1 MYTKEQV
8 KAAFWRR
15 FRGAGELWF
24 PYVGRDEEIDKS
36 VDDVWQG
43 MAQEL
48 DTAQRAPLFLV
59 PSTHAGSAA
68 ACIAPSFK
76 TLVVGIRRFQTKPL
90 LNNNSRASLS
100 TWMWPTML
108 RCPGVSPQ
116 RTPKAWQRLQSIGLV
131 DFDAVDLLPPGGNI
145 PEGDAVLQ
153 ARYVQGVLSAL
164 DSVDLGY
171 DLVVLLGGKVSN
183 AFKSA
188 DVRLNEMRLLEYRNG
203 CITIPSPHVVE
214 TDADGWWSNEAK
226 LALMR
231 GVVDRIRSGRCLRC
245 INSVGGIGDCT
256 TCEAGR

>member
-1 MYTKEQV
+1 MYTKDAV

-15 FRGAGELWF
+15 FRGAGEMWF
-24 PYVGRDEEIDKS
+24 PFVGLDAEIDKA
-36 VDDVWQG
+36 VDEVWQG
-43 MAQEL
+43 MVQEL
-48 DTAQRAPLFLV
+48 D
-59 PSTHAGSAA
+59 AA
-68 ACIAPSFK
+68 AAQPAAAQLSTAPFK

-90 LNNNSRASLS
+90 LNNNSRAALS

-131 DFDAVDLLPPGGNI
+131 DFDAVDLLPPGGDI

-164 DSVDLGY
+164 DYAGQGY

>member
-1 MYTKEQV
+1 M
-8 KAAFWRR
+8 
-15 FRGAGELWF
+15 WF
-24 PYVGRDEEIDKS
+24 PYVGLDADIDKA
-36 VDDVWQG
+36 VDEVWQG
-43 MAQEL
+43 MVQEL
-48 DTAQRAPLFLV
+48 DAAGASAQPAQ
-59 PSTHAGSAA
+59 A
-68 ACIAPSFK
+68 APSNFK

-131 DFDAVDLLPPGGNI
+131 DFDAVDLLPPGGDI

-164 DSVDLGY
+164 DYAGQGY

-183 AFKSA
+183 AFKGA

-231 GVVDRIRSGRCLRC
+231 SVVERIRAGRCLRC
-245 INSVGGIGDCT
+245 INVGGSEDCA
-256 TCEAGR
+256 TCSQQGGSDAVL

>member
-1 MYTKEQV
+1 MYTKDAV

-15 FRGAGELWF
+15 FRGAGEMWF
-24 PYVGRDEEIDKS
+24 PYVGLDADIDKA
-36 VDDVWQG
+36 VDEVWQG
-43 MAQEL
+43 MVQEL
-48 DTAQRAPLFLV
+48 DAVEAAPQPAQLQPA
-59 PSTHAGSAA
+59 TT
-68 ACIAPSFK
+68 FK

-131 DFDAVDLLPPGGNI
+131 DFDAVDLLPPGGDI

-164 DSVDLGY
+164 DYAGQGY

-183 AFKSA
+183 AFKGA

-231 GVVDRIRSGRCLRC
+231 SVVERIRAGRCLRC
-245 INSVGGIGDCT
+245 INVGGSEDCA
-256 TCEAGR
+256 TCSQQGGSDAVL

>member
-1 MYTKEQV
+1 MYTKDAV

-15 FRGAGELWF
+15 FRGAGEMWF
-24 PYVGRDEEIDKS
+24 PYVGLDVEIDKA

-43 MAQEL
+43 MVQEL
-48 DTAQRAPLFLV
+48 DAVGTGQQVVLAA
-59 PSTHAGSAA
+59 PST
-68 ACIAPSFK
+68 FK

-131 DFDAVDLLPPGGNI
+131 DFDAVDLLPPGGDI

-164 DSVDLGY
+164 DYAGQGY

-183 AFKSA
+183 AFKGA
-188 DVRLNEMRLLEYRNG
+188 DVCLNEMRLLEYRNG

-231 GVVDRIRSGRCLRC
+231 SVVERIRAGRCLRC
-245 INSVGGIGDCT
+245 INVGGSEDCA
-256 TCEAGR
+256 TCSQQGGSDAVL